1 MGNNAAMTVFEAQV
15 IAAHDKGILTLELL
29 DILAEPYRN
38 TDIDSGGM
46 RHIKTRE
53 GKGLYQVVVET
64 VEPGQVPPPDP
75 YLQDKVEQLAEGE
88 EYPSDYDDPDWY
100 DAYDRITRQRWE
112 MW

>member
-46 RHIKTRE
+46 RWLTTKD
-53 GKGLYQVVVET
+53 GKHLYQVVTET
-64 VEPGQVPPPDP
+64 I
-75 YLQDKVEQLAEGE
+75 
-88 EYPSDYDDPDWY
+88 DPDLVVTPYNPVTGDGGWY
-100 DAYDRITRQRWE
+100 VAYARITRQRWE